1 MKNKQYA
8 TNEIRAKSKNTRIQ
22 MKAKYNNLKPMEC
35 SKSSSKREVYINNIK
50 PQEPKKSQMN
60 NLTLHLK

>member
-8 TNEIRAKSKNTRIQ
+8 TNEIRAKPKNTRIQ

-50 PQEPKKSQMN
+50 PQEPKKS
-60 NLTLHLK
+60 